1 MKRKSGNILII
12 SSPSGG
18 GKTSICRRLLTP
30 SRRKAG
36 WQFSISYTTRKRR
49 PNEKNGR
56 EYYFVAEQEFKD
68 LIKKNFFAEHF
79 KVHLYRYGTPR
90 SPLEKVLDKGGVM
103 VLDVDVQGALKLKR
117 EYPQAITVFILP
129 PSIAQLRR
137 RLRRR
142 GTETKEQ
149 LKIRFENAKA
159 EIGFYDKFEYAVI
172 NDDLG
177 SAVDQVLSIV
187 KSHSCRTKTM
197 NKEQIHRLL
206 V

>member
-1 MKRKSGNILII
+1 MKHTSGNILII

-18 GKTSICRRLLTP
+18 GKTSICRRLLSP
-30 SRRKAG
+30 NRRKAG

-56 EYYFVAEQEFKD
+56 EYFFVSEPEFKELVRKD
-68 LIKKNFFAEHF
+68 FFAEHF
-79 KVHLYRYGTPR
+79 QVHLYHYGTPR
-90 SPLEKVLDKGGVM
+90 RPLEKVLSKGGVM
-103 VLDVDVQGALKLKR
+103 VLDVDVKGALKLKR

-129 PSIAQLRR
+129 PSITQLRR

-149 LKIRFENAKA
+149 LKVRFENSKA
-159 EIGFYDKFEYAVI
+159 EIKLYNKFEYAVI
-172 NDDLG
+172 NDELET
-177 SAVDQVLSIV
+177 AVDQVLSIV
-187 KSHSCRTKTM
+187 KSHGCRTERLKE
-197 NKEQIHRLL
+197 EQITRLL